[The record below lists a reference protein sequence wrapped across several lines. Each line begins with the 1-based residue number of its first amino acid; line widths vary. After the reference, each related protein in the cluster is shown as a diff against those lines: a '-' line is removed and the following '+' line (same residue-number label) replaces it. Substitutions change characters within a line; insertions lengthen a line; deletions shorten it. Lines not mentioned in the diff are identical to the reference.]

1 MKKYFMVL
9 HVRTYASEIDYIIP
23 FLYQLKKKYNLITI
37 FSNKSAYKSLQ
48 NNKALYEIWKKI
60 NYSKFIQKKR
70 ENLFYKILNRLVL
83 LLMLV
88 NIKKNFLLKLNLFFL
103 NKIYYV
109 NFLLK
114 KKNIDYNLLSL
125 FFLTDN
131 NYSFFPNFLKYKNS
145 RIKVIR
151 FPEAT
156 WISEKKQMGELSNVN
171 INLITDYYLVPAKR
185 NLFVFGKKLSQEIK
199 KKIIIT
205 GYFKY
210 QQKWVDKITQNKII
224 NKSNFNI
231 LVVTRPFRDF
241 YDGDFSRKSYE
252 YLVDSIMQISNKIEN
267 SSVTFKLH
275 PKLSGGEEFFLLK
288 ILSKYNKVKWEIKH
302 DHIYRLVKYANICIC
317 FQTSACL
324 DILAA
329 KKGVIEFW
337 LNNTD
342 WKFLIYYKKKNISV
356 FEKNGLVFNVN
367 TKEKLESLIFKIKD
381 LRKTPYYLKQ
391 RISFNSINKK
401 HISYKKLTRI
411 ILSK

>member
-1 MKKYFMVL
+1 MVL
-9 HVRTYASEIDYIIP
+9 HVRSYASEIDYIIP

-37 FSNKSAYKSLQ
+37 FSNKSAYRSLQ

-60 NYSKFIQKKR
+60 NYLKFIQKER

-83 LLMLV
+83 LLILV
-88 NIKKNFLLKLNLFFL
+88 NIKKSFLLKLNLFFL
-103 NKIYYV
+103 NKIYNV
-109 NFLLK
+109 NFLL

-131 NYSFFPNFLKYKNS
+131 NYSFFPNFLKNNNS
-145 RIKVIR
+145 KIKIIR

-185 NLFVFGKKLSQEIK
+185 NLFVFGKKLSKEIK

-210 QQKWVDKITQNKII
+210 QQKWIDKITQKKII

-241 YDGDFSRKSYE
+241 YYGDFSRKSYE

-275 PKLSGGEEFFLLK
+275 PKLASDEESFLLK
-288 ILSKYNKVKWEIKH
+288 ILSKYKKVKWEIKH
-302 DHIYRLVKYANICIC
+302 DHIYRLVKYANVSIC

-324 DILAA
+324 DILAV

-337 LNNTD
+337 LNNID
-342 WKFLIYYKKKNISV
+342 WKFLIYRKKKNISV

-367 TKEKLESLIFKIKD
+367 TKEKLESLIFKIKTSK
-381 LRKTPYYLKQ
+381 KTLYYQKQ
-391 RISFNSINKK
+391 RVSFNKLSKN
-401 HISYKKLTRI
+401 HIGYKKLTRI
-411 ILSK
+411 MLSK